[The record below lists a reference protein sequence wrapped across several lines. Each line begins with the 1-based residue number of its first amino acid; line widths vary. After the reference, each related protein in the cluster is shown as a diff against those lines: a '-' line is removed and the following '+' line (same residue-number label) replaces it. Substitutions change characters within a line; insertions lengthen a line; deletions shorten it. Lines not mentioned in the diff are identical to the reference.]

1 MDLSNIGDLIG
12 GLGLFLLGMQ
22 LMTDGLKRAA
32 GQTLRKVLEA
42 ATRSR
47 LRGLLS
53 GAAITALV
61 NSSSAVTVATI
72 GFVNAG
78 LLNLGQSVAV
88 IYGCNIGSTMTGWLV
103 ATIGFNFNINTFA
116 LPMIGAGMTMRLV
129 GGEKRYAHLGTTLTG
144 FGLFF
149 IGLSFLKD
157 TFSGLE
163 NSIPFDAIS
172 QTSYGLA
179 LFVLAG
185 FILTVLIQ
193 SSGAAMAIT
202 LSMASTGA
210 IPLATAGAL
219 VIGANL
225 GTTSTAA
232 LSVIGATSN
241 AKRIACAHVFFN
253 LITGT
258 VGLLLL
264 TGLAGVINRSNIEQS
279 IDMVILLALFHT
291 LFNVVGVLIM
301 WPITNPMVAILKT
314 RFRREDEDLAKARFL
329 DKNIL
334 ETPSLAIDAMTRE
347 LGRVS
352 RMASTLAKEAL
363 SAETSDAH
371 HVRTQVQIINK
382 LAIEIGK
389 FNQKLAQQQ
398 IGEEISQILPNAMR
412 VTRYFNEMARL
423 SGLIVQYSER
433 FDQINDSNTQRD
445 IYELKKITTKML
457 EAAVINDDEVNE
469 ASESRAI
476 LHKLEKKYQ
485 KIKQHVLDAMIAG
498 RLSPNEGTE
507 LLDSLSHI
515 HRLGEQAEKSTR
527 YWSSLMPI
535 EHRTPISSA
544 TEATKSQ
551 ATDNPTPVE
560 NPHSAEPPEPT
571 DNQKRADDKSVNTV
585 AVNNDLADSES
596 DHEAARKVSG

>member
-22 LMTDGLKRAA
+22 LMTNGLKRAA
-32 GQTLRKVLEA
+32 GQTLRKALEA

-47 LRGLLS
+47 MRGLIS
-53 GAAITALV
+53 GTAITALV
-61 NSSSAVTVATI
+61 QSSSAVTVATI

-88 IYGCNIGSTMTGWLV
+88 IYGCNIGTTMTGWLV
-103 ATIGFNFNINTFA
+103 ATIGFNFKISAFA
-116 LPMIGAGMTMRLV
+116 LPMIGLGVVMSLV
-129 GGEKRYAHLGTTLTG
+129 GGEKRYAYLGTSLTG

-157 TFSGLE
+157 TFTGLE
-163 NSIPFDAIS
+163 NSIPFEAIGA
-172 QTSYGLA
+172 TSYGLA

-185 FILTVLIQ
+185 FVMTVLIQ
-193 SSGAAMAIT
+193 SSSAAMAIT

-210 IPLATAGAL
+210 IPLAAAGAL

-253 LITGT
+253 LITGA

-264 TGLAGVINRSNIEQS
+264 IALADAINHSGLNQT

-291 LFNVVGVLIM
+291 LFNVLGVLIM
-301 WPITNPMVAILKT
+301 WPITTPMVEFLKA
-314 RFRREDEDLAKARFL
+314 RFSRGDEDLAKARYL

-334 ETPSLAIDAMTRE
+334 ETPPLAIDAMTRE
-347 LGRVS
+347 LSRVS
-352 RMASTLAKEAL
+352 RMASTLAKQAI
-363 SAETSDAH
+363 SAETSDSAH
-371 HVRTQVQIINK
+371 IRSQAQIINK
-382 LAIEIGK
+382 LIVEIGK

-398 IGEEISQILPNAMR
+398 LSEESSEILPSAMR
-412 VTRYFNEMARL
+412 IARYFNEMARL
-423 SGLIVQYSER
+423 SGLIVDYSER
-433 FDQINDSNTQRD
+433 FSQISDSNTQKD

-457 EAAVINDDEVNE
+457 DAAMIDDDSHISS
-469 ASESRAI
+469 SETRKV

-498 RLSPNEGTE
+498 RLSPDEGTD

-515 HRLGEQAEKSTR
+515 HRLGEQAEKSSR
-527 YWSSLMPI
+527 YWSSLSPI
-535 EHRTPISSA
+535 EHRSPIKERTEPDVMEPQDIREHSEEPGNERSETASEEKKTERSSD
-544 TEATKSQ
+544 E
-551 ATDNPTPVE
+551 PVAL
-560 NPHSAEPPEPT
+560 N
-571 DNQKRADDKSVNTV
+571 
-585 AVNNDLADSES
+585 
-596 DHEAARKVSG
+596 

>member
-22 LMTDGLKRAA
+22 LMTNGLKRAA

-42 ATRSR
+42 ATRSK
-47 LRGLLS
+47 LRGLIS
-53 GAAITALV
+53 GTAITALV

-78 LLNLGQSVAV
+78 LLNLGQSIAV

-103 ATIGFNFNINTFA
+103 ATIGFNFKISAFA
-116 LPMIGAGMTMRLV
+116 LPMIGAGVMMSLV
-129 GGEKRYAHLGTTLTG
+129 GGEKRYAHLGTSLTG
-144 FGLFF
+144 FGVFF

-157 TFSGLE
+157 TFNGLE
-163 NSIPFDAIS
+163 NSIPFEAIS

-202 LSMASTGA
+202 LSMAATGA

-264 TGLAGVINRSNIEQS
+264 IGLSGIINRSNLTES
-279 IDMVILLALFHT
+279 VDMVILLALFHT
-291 LFNVVGVLIM
+291 LFNIVGVVIM
-301 WPITNPMVAILKT
+301 WPLTTPMVKFLKT
-314 RFRREDEDLAKARFL
+314 RFRRDDEDLAKARYL

-334 ETPSLAIDAMTRE
+334 ETPPLAIDAMTRE

-352 RMASTLAKEAL
+352 RMTATLARQAI
-363 SAETSDAH
+363 SAEVSDSPH
-371 HVRTQVQIINK
+371 IRSQSLIINK
-382 LAIEIGK
+382 LIIEIGK

-398 IGEEISQILPNAMR
+398 LSEESSQILPSAMR
-412 VTRYFNEMARL
+412 VARYFNEMARL
-423 SGLIVQYSER
+423 SSLIVEYSER
-433 FDQINDSNTQRD
+433 FDQINDSNTQKD
-445 IYELKKITTKML
+445 IYELKKITNKML
-457 EAAVINDDEVNE
+457 DAAVVEDELY
-469 ASESRAI
+469 ASSSETREV
-476 LHKLEKKYQ
+476 LHKLENKYQ
-485 KIKQHVLDAMIAG
+485 KIKQNVLDAMIEG
-498 RLSPNEGTE
+498 RLSPDEGTN

-515 HRLGEQAEKSTR
+515 HRLGEQAEKSSR
-527 YWSSLMPI
+527 YWSSLSPV
-535 EHRTPISSA
+535 EHRSPVVERHESQKHKQEQETPEDKPEEKQ
-544 TEATKSQ
+544 TEKSPD
-551 ATDNPTPVE
+551 APL
-560 NPHSAEPPEPT
+560 
-571 DNQKRADDKSVNTV
+571 
-585 AVNNDLADSES
+585 AVN
-596 DHEAARKVSG
+596 